1 MTLREA
7 REVFKR
13 IKGSCTIMV
22 HRHAV
27 ETDRQKRRFTDLELV
42 DLVRNATSLG
52 EPVLP
57 SARGNGSFLLRVKDD
72 RGNICELGIKILG
85 NIPEEYILVI
95 HAYREIV
102 GRTI

>member
-1 MTLREA
+1 MKLREA

-57 SARGNGSFLLRVKDD
+57 SARGN
-72 RGNICELGIKILG
+72 ICELGIKILG